1 MTVGILFL
9 LAALAGF
16 GLLGIFHKVADH
28 PDCRPKI
35 IAVILL
41 FWGGVLTTVYTA
53 LFQEKGLSFPPEVL
67 SIGALGGV
75 FSGLALL
82 AFQTGLRHG
91 KISTSWLVINLSMSV
106 PILLSVFAFREEVSP
121 IKAGGILLVLAA
133 IILMWRDKRLD
144 MDKAA
149 LDGKSP
155 VLNRRSK
162 WLPLMLLAFV
172 ANGLAASSQKI
183 LVESGAGE
191 YAWQFYIV
199 LYWAG
204 FALMAVLSLLR
215 EGWPNRREFQTAFVM
230 AICSVLGNVSL
241 TLALNHGVPGSVAFP
256 VGNGGSLTLVVL
268 AGVLFFRERIH
279 RVGVLGILFGI
290 SAIIILV
297 LA

>member
-1 MTVGILFL
+1 MTIGFFFL

-53 LFQEKGLSFPPEVL
+53 LFHEKGLSFPPEVL
-67 SIGALGGV
+67 SIGALGGI
-75 FSGLALL
+75 FSALALF

-106 PILLSVFAFREEVSP
+106 PILLSIFAFREDVNLV
-121 IKAGGILLVLAA
+121 KVGGILLVLAA
-133 IILMWRDKRLD
+133 IVLMWRDKRLD

-149 LDGKSP
+149 LEGKTP
-155 VLNRRSK
+155 ALNRKSK

-172 ANGLAASSQKI
+172 ANGFAASSQKV
-183 LVESGAGE
+183 LVEAGAGE

-204 FALMAVLSLLR
+204 FALMAVLSLMR
-215 EGWPNRREFQTAFVM
+215 EGWPNRREFVVALIMGV
-230 AICSVLGNVSL
+230 CSVAGNVSL

-268 AGVLFFRERIH
+268 AGVLFFRERVH
-279 RVGVLGILFGI
+279 RVGALGIACGI